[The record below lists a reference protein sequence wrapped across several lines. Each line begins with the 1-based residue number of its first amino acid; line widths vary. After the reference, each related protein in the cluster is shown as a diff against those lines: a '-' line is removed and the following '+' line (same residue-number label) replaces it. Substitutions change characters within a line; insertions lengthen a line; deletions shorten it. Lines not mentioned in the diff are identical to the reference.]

1 MNKQIYPCFELLA
14 EEAASEQLRVAE
26 SAAPNQDS
34 ST

>member
-1 MNKQIYPCFELLA
+1 MQAGLACFELLA

-26 SAAPNQDS
+26 SAARNQDS